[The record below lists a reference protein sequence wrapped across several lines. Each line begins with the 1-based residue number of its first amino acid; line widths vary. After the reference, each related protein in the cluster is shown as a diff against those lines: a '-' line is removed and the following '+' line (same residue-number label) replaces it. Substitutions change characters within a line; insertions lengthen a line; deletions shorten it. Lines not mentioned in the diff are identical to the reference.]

1 MVSKIRN
8 KTVHDVFINISHFL
22 DHFIMLIF
30 AKAAYDAGRHFGLTY
45 EQIISYG
52 TLGLVLFGACAP
64 VAARLA
70 DKYSRSLMM
79 VIYHFGIGISA
90 ILTSLA
96 RHPYELMMG
105 LALIGIFASIYH
117 PVGIAM
123 LLKQERRVGFRLG
136 INGVFGNLGVAFAP
150 LIMGFILLYGDW
162 RSGFVL
168 SGLFCLFYGIIFVR
182 NLKEDA
188 ELKPKKTATK
198 NKYGFVDGWQRA
210 LFALALITSAGG
222 FVFGG
227 MTFLVPRYFELEMLN
242 LTSSVALTG
251 LLASIVY
258 TTASFAQ
265 VAVGWLIDR
274 MSAKLV
280 LLFVSIGQVIFVSLS
295 ASFSDLALFF
305 FMIIAMSFVFGQIPI
320 TDAVMSR
327 YVPDNWRSRILSI
340 KFLLNLCI
348 GASVLPLSGYMLQTG
363 YQMSDLFS
371 LMSVIACLIFLA
383 GFILP
388 GLRAKPV

>member
-1 MVSKIRN
+1 MVSGVRN
-8 KTVHDVFINISHFL
+8 KTVQDVFINISHFL

-79 VIYHFGIGISA
+79 VVYHFGIGISA
-90 ILTSLA
+90 IVTSFS
-96 RHPYELMMG
+96 RDPYELMIG
-105 LALIGIFASIYH
+105 LALIGVFASIYH

-123 LLKQERRVGFRLG
+123 LLKQEKHIGFRLG

-150 LIMGFILLYGDW
+150 LIMGVILLFGDW
-162 RSGFVL
+162 RFGFVL
-168 SGLFCLFYGIIFVR
+168 SGLFCLLYGVIFIR
-182 NLKEDA
+182 NLKEDN
-188 ELKPKKTATK
+188 ETTPKKTATK
-198 NKYGFVDGWQRA
+198 NKYGFVEGWQRA

-227 MTFLVPRYFELEMLN
+227 MTFLVPRYFELEMQN
-242 LTSSVALTG
+242 LTSSVAITG

-280 LLFVSIGQVIFVSLS
+280 LLFVAVGQVIFVFLS

-305 FMIIAMSFVFGQIPI
+305 F
-320 TDAVMSR
+320 
-327 YVPDNWRSRILSI
+327 ILKTVSY
-340 KFLLNLCI
+340 
-348 GASVLPLSGYMLQTG
+348 PH
-363 YQMSDLFS
+363 
-371 LMSVIACLIFLA
+371 
-383 GFILP
+383 
-388 GLRAKPV
+388 